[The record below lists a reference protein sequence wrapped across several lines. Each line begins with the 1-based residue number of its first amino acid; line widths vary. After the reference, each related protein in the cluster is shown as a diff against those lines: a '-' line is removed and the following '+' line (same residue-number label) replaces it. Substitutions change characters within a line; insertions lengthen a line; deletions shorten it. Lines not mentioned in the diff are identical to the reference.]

1 MAYIIVDF
9 LYSLAGQVHILVNC
23 AGIQTVSPIESFPE
37 EKFRFMNEL
46 MLVAPFLLTQA
57 FLPSMYAA
65 KWGECISTPPMLRQ
79 RANLLFM
86 IGRIVNIGSIHS
98 LVASPA
104 KVAYITF
111 KHALVGLT
119 KSTAVEAGP
128 HGVTA
133 NCICPS
139 YVRTPLVEKQIA
151 DQAIHRGITED
162 QVIEKVMLPNCVVR
176 RLLEPSEVA
185 ELCAF
190 LCSDAAQCITG
201 SEQKIDC
208 GWTAQ

>member
-1 MAYIIVDF
+1 M
-9 LYSLAGQVHILVNC
+9 
-23 AGIQTVSPIESFPE
+23 SPIESFPE

-65 KWGECISTPPMLRQ
+65 KWGECISTPPMLRL